1 METKDIKK
9 AIRETDKLLKNVP
22 PDKRDLAFP
31 VVLDR
36 MLDAGAGRASGEQP
50 PARTRA
56 KIIPRGVSKRKLTRS
71 ELVRVMVRAG
81 WFKKK
86 RRIGEIAKELRRR
99 GMKTPLTSLPAL
111 LLPMI
116 LEGGL
121 EREHDAKGVFVYF
134 SK

>member
-9 AIRETDKLLKNVP
+9 AIHETDKLLKNVP
-22 PDKRDLAFP
+22 ADKRALAFP

-36 MLDAGAGRASGEQP
+36 VLAAGARGVSGEQP

-56 KIIPRGVSKRKLTRS
+56 RLISREASKKKPTRS
-71 ELVRVMVRAG
+71 ELVRTMVRAG

-99 GMKTPLTSLPAL
+99 AMKTPLTSLPAL
-111 LLPMI
+111 LLPMV
-116 LEGGL
+116 LEGVL

>member
-9 AIRETDKLLKNVP
+9 AIRETDKLLMNVP

-36 MLDAGAGRASGEQP
+36 MLDAGAGRPSGEQP

-56 KIIPRGVSKRKLTRS
+56 KVTPREASKRITTRS

-111 LLPMI
+111 LLPMV

-121 EREHDAKGVFVYF
+121 DREHDAKGVFVYF